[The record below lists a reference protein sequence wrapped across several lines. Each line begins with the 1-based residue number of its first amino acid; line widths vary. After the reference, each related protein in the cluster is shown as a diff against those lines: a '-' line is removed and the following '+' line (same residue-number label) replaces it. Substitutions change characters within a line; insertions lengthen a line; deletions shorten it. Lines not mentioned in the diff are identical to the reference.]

1 MSRTFGLFG
10 SLPSFEGLISS
21 KASLTQLADLPTEGI
36 LRPTPLPESRSW
48 TKKEGKAGLPKVES
62 ASSLDS
68 LILDDTVQ
76 FIMPNG
82 PDPLSYDLV
91 KSTKSS
97 LENLGEMLIL
107 PKLESGLMLERPEN
121 GSEFEPQRYPP
132 HIRRAKIAKY
142 KLKLQHRR
150 ARVPISRH
158 FAGRSHV
165 AKGKSRTNG
174 KFTKT

>member
-10 SLPSFEGLISS
+10 SIPSFEGLYSS
-21 KASLTQLADLPTEGI
+21 KASLTQLADLPTDGL

-48 TKKEGKAGLPKVES
+48 TKKEGKTGLPKVES

-68 LILDDTVQ
+68 LVLDDTVQ
-76 FIMPNG
+76 FCMPSG
-82 PDPLSYDLV
+82 PDLLSGEML
-91 KSTKSS
+91 KSAKSS
-97 LENLGEMLIL
+97 LENLGETLIL
-107 PKLESGLMLERPEN
+107 PKLESGLTLEKLET
-121 GSEFEPQRYPP
+121 GCEFEPQRYPP
-132 HIRRAKIAKY
+132 HIRKAKIAKY

-165 AKGKSRTNG
+165 AKGKNRTNG